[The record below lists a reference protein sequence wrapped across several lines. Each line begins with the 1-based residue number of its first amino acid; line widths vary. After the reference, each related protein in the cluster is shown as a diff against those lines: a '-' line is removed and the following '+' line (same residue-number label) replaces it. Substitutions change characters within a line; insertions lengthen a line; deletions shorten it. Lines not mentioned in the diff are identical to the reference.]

1 MYPVAANENREGSDL
16 MATDA
21 RISTALP
28 SHPKTKKLARRLG
41 PAGPLGCIYLFLW
54 VASNRSDGDLTGM
67 TDEDIELAVDWTG
80 DDGAFVRAMVDVG
93 FLEGIASERLVHD
106 WAEHNPWAA
115 GAGARSEKSRW
126 AALCKQHGR
135 AEAARQMPEYAQRI
149 GAASHPQAGSEP
161 ESASGKPD
169 AVLESAS
176 GTQLAES
183 GSAPS
188 PFRLPSDSF
197 PSPPPTAKKPAKA
210 RAAPI
215 PAPDDVDA
223 QVWADWLKLRKDKGA
238 TVTTTVIDGARCEAL
253 KAGMAF
259 EAFLREWC
267 IRGSQGLKADWLK
280 PDNRAGPATRPAS
293 ESFRERD
300 DRIARERVKAW
311 APGVAAGAERDQ
323 HIIEMEPA
331 NVFALQGD

>member
-1 MYPVAANENREGSDL
+1 

-28 SHPKTKKLARRLG
+28 SHPKTKKLAKRLG
-41 PAGPLGCIYLFLW
+41 AAGPLGCIYLFLW
-54 VASNRSDGDLTGM
+54 VASNRSDGDLAGM
-67 TDEDIELAVDWTG
+67 TDEDIELAIDWAG
-80 DDGAFVRAMVDVG
+80 EEGAFVRGMVDVG
-93 FLEGIASERLVHD
+93 FLEGEACERLVHD

-149 GAASHPQAGSEP
+149 GAAEQPQADSKPDSATGKPDAVP
-161 ESASGKPD
+161 ESASGT
-169 AVLESAS
+169 L
-176 GTQLAES
+176 LAET

-188 PFRLPSDSF
+188 PSRLLSDTS
-197 PSPPPTAKKPAKA
+197 PSPPPTVKAPAKA

-223 QVWADWLKLRKDKGA
+223 QVWADWLKLRKDKDA
-238 TVTTTVIDGARCEAL
+238 SVTTTVIDGARRESV
-253 KAGMAF
+253 KAGMTF

-267 IRGSQGLKADWLK
+267 VRGSQGLKAEWLEPQK
-280 PDNRAGPATRPAS
+280 RAGPAAKQSSHAGFDSMNYREGIEADG
-293 ESFRERD
+293 SF
-300 DRIARERVKAW
+300 A
-311 APGVAAGAERDQ
+311 
-323 HIIEMEPA
+323 
-331 NVFALQGD
+331 